1 MSSEGWTEYAEYARR
16 LDAVRAEEIARTAG
30 MREGVAAMSTH
41 ADELQARLNGQ
52 GGMLL
57 NLAGELRF
65 RRPKLTPVEPEGFIE
80 PATALG
86 DVGRAID
93 LGDAEARRAAERGQY
108 PSLLPGASVALRSV
122 AVYGVAA
129 LVILAFQ
136 GAAFARSGQHTN
148 AVGVL
153 FLIPAIMFAVAF
165 LVLSI
170 GSRTRMA
177 TAAVPVH
184 ARWGLVFCFLVG
196 PLALLVTVASSY
208 KSG

>member
-1 MSSEGWTEYAEYARR
+1 MSGEGWTQYAEYARR

-30 MREGVAAMSTH
+30 MREGVAEMSAH
-41 ADELQARLNGQ
+41 ADQLQARLNGQ

-57 NLAGELRF
+57 NLAGELRV
-65 RRPKLTPVEPEGFIE
+65 RRPKLTPVEPEGFVE
-80 PATALG
+80 PSTGLA

-93 LGDAEARRAAERGQY
+93 QGDVEARRAAERGQY
-108 PSLLPGASVALRSV
+108 PSLLPTASTTQRSV
-122 AVYGVAA
+122 VVYGAAA

-136 GAAFARSGQHTN
+136 GVAFSRSGEHTN

-153 FLIPAIMFAVAF
+153 FLIPAIAFAVAY

-184 ARWGLVFCFLVG
+184 ARWGLVACFLVG
-196 PLALLVTVASSY
+196 PLALLATVASSY